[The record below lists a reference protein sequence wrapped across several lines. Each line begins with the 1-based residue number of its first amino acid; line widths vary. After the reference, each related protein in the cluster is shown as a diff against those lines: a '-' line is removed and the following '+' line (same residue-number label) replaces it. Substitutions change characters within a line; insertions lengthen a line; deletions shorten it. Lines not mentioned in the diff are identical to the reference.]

1 MGNSIFISS
10 KPFFVTR
17 YFFLTFDRLRQRC
30 PTLSPLAT
38 CGDRRF
44 KCGDR
49 QVFINVSLMIN
60 PLRFPKILTVASV
73 ATERWLDTTGLRIR
87 KDTMAMTS
95 IKNATTVSDFLGNLC
110 LHSLTTHQLRITITT
125 DNIEGH

>member
-1 MGNSIFISS
+1 MGNSIYISS

-17 YFFLTFDRLRQRC
+17 YLFLTFDRLRQRC

-60 PLRFPKILTVASV
+60 TLRFPKILTVANV
-73 ATERWLDTTGLRIR
+73 ATERPWLDTTGLRIR
-87 KDTMAMTS
+87 KDTMNV
-95 IKNATTVSDFLGNLC
+95 IKNATTISDFLGNLC

-125 DNIEGH
+125 DNIKGR